1 MGVLWE
7 QCLRY
12 NSTSDINNSDKPEH
26 PKQTASLKKERGAMG
41 RDPSKILT
49 ALNQG
54 VGVVVWGEGGG
65 QLQRLHA
72 APHTKVDIE
81 RTAGEEIYGR

>member
-1 MGVLWE
+1 MTQNKTPE
-7 QCLRY
+7 T
-12 NSTSDINNSDKPEH
+12 NSLIFFFKGEGGGTM
-26 PKQTASLKKERGAMG
+26 ERGA
-41 RDPSKILT
+41 STFLT

>member
-1 MGVLWE
+1 M
-7 QCLRY
+7 
-12 NSTSDINNSDKPEH
+12 
-26 PKQTASLKKERGAMG
+26 ERGA
-41 RDPSKILT
+41 STFLT

>member
-1 MGVLWE
+1 
-7 QCLRY
+7 
-12 NSTSDINNSDKPEH
+12 
-26 PKQTASLKKERGAMG
+26 MG
-41 RDPSKILT
+41 RDPSTFLT

-54 VGVVVWGEGGG
+54 VGVVVWGQGGG

-72 APHTKVDIE
+72 APHTKVDVE